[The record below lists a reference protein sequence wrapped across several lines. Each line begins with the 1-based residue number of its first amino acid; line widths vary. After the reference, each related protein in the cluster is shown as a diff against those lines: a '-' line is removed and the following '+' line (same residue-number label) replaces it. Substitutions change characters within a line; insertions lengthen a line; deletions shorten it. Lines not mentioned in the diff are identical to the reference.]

1 MSLDA
6 DIDQESSLST
16 SSPKRHFLIVPSFN
30 PERRHSWGNVVSHSS
45 HRNNV
50 AASFITITAHVDS
63 NKRWEV
69 LFMTYNNRYV
79 LIHLMFKVEEEAEKR
94 EKKNRERK
102 ERVRQKLVNAE
113 VEGI

>member
-1 MSLDA
+1 
-6 DIDQESSLST
+6 
-16 SSPKRHFLIVPSFN
+16 
-30 PERRHSWGNVVSHSS
+30 
-45 HRNNV
+45 
-50 AASFITITAHVDS
+50 
-63 NKRWEV
+63 
-69 LFMTYNNRYV
+69 MTYNNRYV